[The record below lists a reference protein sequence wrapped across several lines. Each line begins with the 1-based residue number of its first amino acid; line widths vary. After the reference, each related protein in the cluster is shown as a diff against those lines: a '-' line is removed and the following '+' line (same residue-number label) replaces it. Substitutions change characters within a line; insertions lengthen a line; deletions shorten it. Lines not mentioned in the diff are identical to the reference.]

1 MVDINLKI
9 NKRFFNEAYLPYKY
23 DTKLGQ
29 TRTIVYY
36 GGAGSGKSVWV
47 VQNSI
52 LKGLSSRRKFLVM
65 RKVGANLRDSIYQE
79 YKSALEAFGIAHLCK
94 IRDSYLTIELPNGTQ
109 FIFRGLED
117 PERIKSISGIS
128 DIILEEATE
137 FTLEDFTQLNLRL
150 RNKKIKNNQIILMYN
165 PTSKSNWVYKMFHD
179 PKTDRPRNCEV
190 VLTTYKHNKFLTDDY
205 IANLDDIK
213 KSNPV
218 YYEIYALG
226 KFASLGKMVYT
237 NWDTGI
243 IAKEKLLKDN
253 YKPHIGMDFGF
264 TTDPTTIIITMV
276 DQVNKIIYIHDEV
289 YQKGMLNSDIYRK
302 LVEKRIDKNKII
314 ADSAEPKSIEE
325 LRRNGVHRIKGSRKG
340 KDSIVHGIQFVQG
353 YKIVVHPRC
362 KNTIEE
368 LENYGWKPI
377 KGTTEYENKPLD
389 TFNHCMDALRYAMN
403 DLIPKNTF
411 RTISKSAFG
420 L

>member
-1 MVDINLKI
+1 
-9 NKRFFNEAYLPYKY
+9 
-23 DTKLGQ
+23 
-29 TRTIVYY
+29 
-36 GGAGSGKSVWV
+36 
-47 VQNSI
+47 
-52 LKGLSSRRKFLVM
+52 
-65 RKVGANLRDSIYQE
+65 
-79 YKSALEAFGIAHLCK
+79 
-94 IRDSYLTIELPNGTQ
+94 
-109 FIFRGLED
+109 
-117 PERIKSISGIS
+117 
-128 DIILEEATE
+128 
-137 FTLEDFTQLNLRL
+137 
-150 RNKKIKNNQIILMYN
+150 
-165 PTSKSNWVYKMFHD
+165 
-179 PKTDRPRNCEV
+179 
-190 VLTTYKHNKFLTDDY
+190 
-205 IANLDDIK
+205 
-213 KSNPV
+213 
-218 YYEIYALG
+218 
-226 KFASLGKMVYT
+226 
-237 NWDTGI
+237 
-243 IAKEKLLKDN
+243 
-253 YKPHIGMDFGF
+253 
-264 TTDPTTIIITMV
+264 MV

-289 YQKGMLNSDIYRK
+289 YQRGMLNSDIYRK